1 MNSTRHKYS
10 VFHNLLSLEWLQQ
23 NQAVSAETKG
33 KNQAPPAASLLSWLK
48 RCTSDATTLSLP
60 RASIRKKIAAG
71 YALCVGI
78 AILGTTAGLAIGEH
92 HQSQAIAQLN
102 YAHQQQHLLR
112 ELQTSVLQA
121 RSHASRFAVVLGN
134 QVWLQYEKEGFVQS
148 IHDARQSIA
157 QANRFVNDK
166 NNQTTADT
174 EEWQKLLK
182 TSAITVEAYGSI
194 TESLLR
200 QVQPWNLKPDEIV
213 PAQQEL
219 LRNTSGEVAITLD
232 RLSEQL
238 TQRIEAAQIQDKQ
251 ASTALERAGVLRV
264 QIIVASMLLS
274 VAIAAVLAMYTSH
287 AIVQPMRAV
296 TRIAEQV
303 TEESNFALRAPVT
316 TRDEVGV
323 LATSLNELI
332 ERIAAYTQDL
342 KQAQA
347 QLIQTEK
354 MSSLG
359 AMVAGVAHEINN
371 PVNFIY
377 GNLSYTS
384 DYIQDLLL
392 LLHLYQQHYPEPLP
406 AIQNQ
411 LEAIDFDFL
420 AEDLPK
426 ILTSMKD
433 GADRIREIV
442 LSLRNFAR
450 LDEAG
455 MKLVNLHEGID
466 NSLIFLN
473 SRIKGGIQVIKEY
486 GELPRVECSP
496 AQLNQVFMNLLCNAV
511 DALELEMLR
520 KGAEKKGKEGE
531 YSAQSRNKPDTHLR
545 SPLAFPKA
553 SISESEAR
561 KLANASQ
568 TSVKLATAD
577 SWILPHFANEI
588 ASFSSL
594 EATDHCCA
602 NGAAVLT
609 RSLTLSTQS
618 PPHKGSSQFLVFR
631 SESGLGTEYSQIG
644 DEAHPYRSKEVKSS
658 SFEQS
663 HVLQSSVTS
672 HLALDTHDQKGSRDW
687 GLGTGEEEEASP
699 TIRIRTEVLDQKWVV
714 ITIAD
719 NGCGIPAA
727 IKDRIFD
734 PFFTTKDPGKGTGL
748 GLAISYQI
756 ITQHQGRIE
765 VRSAPGQGAEFV
777 ITMPVKAPG
786 RVST

>member
-1 MNSTRHKYS
+1 
-10 VFHNLLSLEWLQQ
+10 
-23 NQAVSAETKG
+23 
-33 KNQAPPAASLLSWLK
+33 
-48 RCTSDATTLSLP
+48 
-60 RASIRKKIAAG
+60 
-71 YALCVGI
+71 
-78 AILGTTAGLAIGEH
+78 
-92 HQSQAIAQLN
+92 
-102 YAHQQQHLLR
+102 
-112 ELQTSVLQA
+112 
-121 RSHASRFAVVLGN
+121 
-134 QVWLQYEKEGFVQS
+134 
-148 IHDARQSIA
+148 
-157 QANRFVNDK
+157 
-166 NNQTTADT
+166 
-174 EEWQKLLK
+174 LK

-194 TESLLR
+194 TESILR

-219 LRNTSGEVAITLD
+219 LRNNSGEVAITLD

-238 TQRIEAAQIQDKQ
+238 TQRIEAAQIQDQQ

-274 VAIAAVLAMYTSH
+274 VAIAAVLAVYTSH

-332 ERIAAYTQDL
+332 ERIAAYTQDI

-455 MKLVNLHEGID
+455 MKSVNLHEGID

-520 KGAEKKGKEGE
+520 KGAEKKGKRE
-531 YSAQSRNKPDTHLR
+531 
-545 SPLAFPKA
+545 
-553 SISESEAR
+553 SIQP
-561 KLANASQ
+561 N
-568 TSVKLATAD
+568 
-577 SWILPHFANEI
+577 
-588 ASFSSL
+588 
-594 EATDHCCA
+594 
-602 NGAAVLT
+602 
-609 RSLTLSTQS
+609 
-618 PPHKGSSQFLVFR
+618 
-631 SESGLGTEYSQIG
+631 LGTNR
-644 DEAHPYRSKEVKSS
+644 H
-658 SFEQS
+658 SFAI
-663 HVLQSSVTS
+663 
-672 HLALDTHDQKGSRDW
+672 AL
-687 GLGTGEEEEASP
+687 
-699 TIRIRTEVLDQKWVV
+699 
-714 ITIAD
+714 
-719 NGCGIPAA
+719 GIPE
-727 IKDRIFD
+727 
-734 PFFTTKDPGKGTGL
+734 G
-748 GLAISYQI
+748 
-756 ITQHQGRIE
+756 
-765 VRSAPGQGAEFV
+765 
-777 ITMPVKAPG
+777 
-786 RVST
+786 

>member
-274 VAIAAVLAMYTSH
+274 VAIAAVLAVYQSCDRPAH
-287 AIVQPMRAV
+287 AGCHQNRR
-296 TRIAEQV
+296 T
-303 TEESNFALRAPVT
+303 
-316 TRDEVGV
+316 
-323 LATSLNELI
+323 
-332 ERIAAYTQDL
+332 
-342 KQAQA
+342 
-347 QLIQTEK
+347 
-354 MSSLG
+354 
-359 AMVAGVAHEINN
+359 
-371 PVNFIY
+371 
-377 GNLSYTS
+377 GN
-384 DYIQDLLL
+384 
-392 LLHLYQQHYPEPLP
+392 
-406 AIQNQ
+406 
-411 LEAIDFDFL
+411 
-420 AEDLPK
+420 
-426 ILTSMKD
+426 
-433 GADRIREIV
+433 R
-442 LSLRNFAR
+442 
-450 LDEAG
+450 
-455 MKLVNLHEGID
+455 
-466 NSLIFLN
+466 
-473 SRIKGGIQVIKEY
+473 GIQ
-486 GELPRVECSP
+486 
-496 AQLNQVFMNLLCNAV
+496 
-511 DALELEMLR
+511 LR
-520 KGAEKKGKEGE
+520 
-531 YSAQSRNKPDTHLR
+531 T
-545 SPLAFPKA
+545 
-553 SISESEAR
+553 
-561 KLANASQ
+561 
-568 TSVKLATAD
+568 
-577 SWILPHFANEI
+577 
-588 ASFSSL
+588 
-594 EATDHCCA
+594 
-602 NGAAVLT
+602 
-609 RSLTLSTQS
+609 
-618 PPHKGSSQFLVFR
+618 
-631 SESGLGTEYSQIG
+631 
-644 DEAHPYRSKEVKSS
+644 
-658 SFEQS
+658 
-663 HVLQSSVTS
+663 
-672 HLALDTHDQKGSRDW
+672 
-687 GLGTGEEEEASP
+687 
-699 TIRIRTEVLDQKWVV
+699 
-714 ITIAD
+714 
-719 NGCGIPAA
+719 
-727 IKDRIFD
+727 
-734 PFFTTKDPGKGTGL
+734 
-748 GLAISYQI
+748 
-756 ITQHQGRIE
+756 
-765 VRSAPGQGAEFV
+765 
-777 ITMPVKAPG
+777 
-786 RVST
+786 

>member
-10 VFHNLLSLEWLQQ
+10 VFHNLLSLEWLQE

-48 RCTSDATTLSLP
+48 RCTSGATTLSLP
-60 RASIRKKIAAG
+60 RASIRQKIAAG

-102 YAHQQQHLLR
+102 YAHQQEHLLR

-134 QVWLQYEKEGFVQS
+134 PVWLQYEKDGFVQS
-148 IHDARQSIA
+148 INDARQSVA
-157 QANRFVNDK
+157 QAKRFVNNK

-194 TESLLR
+194 TESILR

-219 LRNTSGEVAITLD
+219 LRNSSGEVANTLD

-238 TQRIEAAQIQDKQ
+238 TQRIEAAQIQDQQ

-264 QIIVASMLLS
+264 QIIVGSMLLS
-274 VAIAAVLAMYTSH
+274 VAIAAVLAVYTSH

-332 ERIAAYTQDL
+332 ERIAAYTQDI

-392 LLHLYQQHYPEPLP
+392 LLHLYQQLYPEPLP

-455 MKLVNLHEGID
+455 MKSVNLHEGID

-473 SRIKGGIQVIKEY
+473 SRIKGGIEVIKQY

-511 DALELEMLR
+511 DALEVEMLR
-520 KGAEKKGKEGE
+520 KGGEKKGKEGE
-531 YSAQSRNKPDTHLR
+531 YSAQSRNKPDTQLR
-545 SPLAFPKA
+545 SPKAFPKA

-561 KLANASQ
+561 KLANEKQ

-594 EATDHCCA
+594 EATAHCCA
-602 NGAAVLT
+602 NGGAVLT
-609 RSLTLSTQS
+609 RSLTRSTQS
-618 PPHKGSSQFLVFR
+618 PPHKGSAQFLVLR

-644 DEAHPYRSKEVKSS
+644 DEAHPYRGKEVKSS

-672 HLALDTHDQKGSRDW
+672 HSELDTHDRKGSRDW

-699 TIRIRTEVLDQKWVV
+699 TIRIRTEVLDQNWVV

-719 NGCGIPAA
+719 NGYGIPAA

-734 PFFTTKDPGKGTGL
+734 PFFTTKEPGKGTGL

-756 ITQHQGRIE
+756 ITQHQGKIE

>member
-48 RCTSDATTLSLP
+48 RCTSGATTLSLP
-60 RASIRKKIAAG
+60 RVSIRKKIAAG

-238 TQRIEAAQIQDKQ
+238 TQRIEAAQIQDQQ

-274 VAIAAVLAMYTSH
+274 VAIAAVLAVYTSH

-455 MKLVNLHEGID
+455 MKSVNLHEGID

-473 SRIKGGIQVIKEY
+473 SRIKGGIQVIKQY
-486 GELPRVECSP
+486 GELPLVECSP

-520 KGAEKKGKEGE
+520 KGAEKKRKEGE
-531 YSAQSRNKPDTHLR
+531 YSAQSRNKPDTQLR
-545 SPLAFPKA
+545 SPLAFPKD

-594 EATDHCCA
+594 EATAHCCA

-609 RSLTLSTQS
+609 RSLTLSTQLS
-618 PPHKGSSQFLVFR
+618 PQKGSSQFLVFR

-663 HVLQSSVTS
+663 HVLQSSVTLHS
-672 HLALDTHDQKGSRDW
+672 ALDTHDRKGFRDW

-734 PFFTTKDPGKGTGL
+734 PFFTTKEPGKGTGL

-756 ITQHQGRIE
+756 ITQHQGKIE

-786 RVST
+786 KVST